1 MTAVDSVI
9 RQIEEQ
15 IINPLILLL
24 FGVALLL
31 FLWGGFEFIRGADSE
46 EGREGGGGHMLWG
59 IVGMFIMISVVG
71 ILRLVLKTFDVP
83 VPQGL

>member
-46 EGREGGGGHMLWG
+46 EGRETGRRHMLWG
-59 IVGMFIMISVVG
+59 IVGMFIMISVKG
-71 ILRLVLKTFDVP
+71 ILNLVLGTFGVSSP
-83 VPQGL
+83 VP